1 MPKYIKADQ
10 FFYPHGVRRG
20 GFLELVDSKFGKHVD
35 QVSEDAEIIDY
46 SGYSIAP
53 GLVDTHIH
61 GFGGVDVM
69 DNNIEGTLHTMSEGL
84 LSTGVTSF
92 LPTTLTSS
100 YEQLLAVT
108 ENIGVRYKEATGA
121 KIRGIYF
128 EGPYFTEKYK
138 GAQNPA
144 YMKDPRMDEFRAW
157 QKAANGLLNKIA
169 LAPER
174 EGVEDFV
181 RTITGEGVTVALGHS
196 NATFDEANKAVDAGA
211 SVWVHAYNG
220 MRGLTH
226 RELGMVGAMYELP
239 HTYAELICDGH
250 HVDPKACD
258 ILLKQ
263 KGTENIALIT
273 DCMTAGGLQDG
284 DYMLGEFPVVVANG
298 TARLKSTGNLAG
310 SILKL
315 KDGLK
320 NVVEWGIANPHEAVM
335 MASLNP
341 AKSVHIDDVCGQI
354 REGYD
359 ADFIVLDKDLELVAT
374 YLDGEKRYQ
383 AQKHKAVAIL
393 SYCFFVSYIILCVL
407 VNEKLLKVV
416 TESEQISFIVL
427 KNSL

>member
-20 GFLELVDSKFGKHVD
+20 GFLELVDGKFGKHVD
-35 QVSEDAEIIDY
+35 QVSEGAEIIDY

-108 ENIGVRYKEATGA
+108 ENIGARYQEATGA

-128 EGPYFTEKYK
+128 EGPYFTEEFK

-144 YMKDPRMDEFRAW
+144 YMKDPRIDEFRAW

-181 RTITGEGVTVALGHS
+181 RTVTGEGVTVALGHS
-196 NATFDEANKAVDAGA
+196 NATFDQAKKAVDAGA

-383 AQKHKAVAIL
+383 AQKHKAVT
-393 SYCFFVSYIILCVL
+393 SFSCCFYFDNLQIDL
-407 VNEKLLKVV
+407 VEEKYSKVIV
-416 TESEQISFIVL
+416 ENEQISFIVL
-427 KNSL
+427 KISL

>member
-20 GFLELVDSKFGKHVD
+20 GFLELVDGKFGKHVD

-108 ENIGVRYKEATGA
+108 ENIGARYKEATGA

-196 NATFDEANKAVDAGA
+196 NATFDEAKKAVDAGA

>member
-20 GFLELVDSKFGKHVD
+20 GFLELVDGKFGKHVD

-46 SGYSIAP
+46 TGYSIAP

-108 ENIGVRYKEATGA
+108 ENIGARYQEASGA

-128 EGPYFTEKYK
+128 EGPYFTEEFK

-181 RTITGEGVTVALGHS
+181 RTVTGEGVTVALGHS
-196 NATFDEANKAVDAGA
+196 NATFDQAKKAVDAGA

-250 HVDPKACD
+250 HVEPKACD

-383 AQKHKAVAIL
+383 AQKHKAVT
-393 SYCFFVSYIILCVL
+393 SFSCCFYFDNLQIDL
-407 VNEKLLKVV
+407 VEEKYSKVIV
-416 TESEQISFIVL
+416 ENEQISFIVL
-427 KNSL
+427 KISL

>member
-1 MPKYIKADQ
+1 MPNYIKADQ

-20 GFLELVDSKFGKHVD
+20 GYLELVDGKFGKHVE
-35 QVSEDAEIIDY
+35 QIPEGAEVIDY
-46 SGYSIAP
+46 TGYSIAP

-108 ENIGVRYKEATGA
+108 ENIGARYQEASGA

-196 NATFDEANKAVDAGA
+196 NATFDEAKKAVDAGA

-226 RELGMVGAMYELP
+226 RELGMVGAM
-239 HTYAELICDGH
+239 
-250 HVDPKACD
+250 
-258 ILLKQ
+258 
-263 KGTENIALIT
+263 
-273 DCMTAGGLQDG
+273 
-284 DYMLGEFPVVVANG
+284 
-298 TARLKSTGNLAG
+298 
-310 SILKL
+310 
-315 KDGLK
+315 
-320 NVVEWGIANPHEAVM
+320 
-335 MASLNP
+335 
-341 AKSVHIDDVCGQI
+341 
-354 REGYD
+354 
-359 ADFIVLDKDLELVAT
+359 
-374 YLDGEKRYQ
+374 
-383 AQKHKAVAIL
+383 
-393 SYCFFVSYIILCVL
+393 
-407 VNEKLLKVV
+407 
-416 TESEQISFIVL
+416 
-427 KNSL
+427 